1 VRDAVIGIENGPVM
15 ALWQPGN
22 DTTVAPSGAA
32 FRLDSGSRIHLRIHY
47 KKHFDQEQDAVSDKS
62 TIGLYFT
69 DPPLSGRA
77 LQSFVIEPAKAEVGP
92 AAASAGFTGM
102 LPGAAR
108 LVALRPMLDRAYASM
123 NVDAITPSGTHIPL
137 LRLQGPRPQWL
148 RRYWLQ
154 EPVELPAGS
163 EIKAT
168 ALPLSDYSD
177 EPKVNR
183 PIPLQI
189 VADYIPQ

>member
-1 VRDAVIGIENGPVM
+1 
-15 ALWQPGN
+15 
-22 DTTVAPSGAA
+22 
-32 FRLDSGSRIHLRIHY
+32 
-47 KKHFDQEQDAVSDKS
+47 
-62 TIGLYFT
+62 
-69 DPPLSGRA
+69 
-77 LQSFVIEPAKAEVGP
+77 
-92 AAASAGFTGM
+92 
-102 LPGAAR
+102 
-108 LVALRPMLDRAYASM
+108 MLDRAYASM
-123 NVDAITPSGTHIPL
+123 NVDAITPSGAHIPL

-168 ALPLSDYSD
+168 ARPLSDYSD